1 MTQPTAYDP
10 STDFEAELGTA
21 HGAHLNTEFS
31 AIRTTLSEL
40 LANIA
45 LIQRDDTL
53 IANQTVHPDAFT
65 TAAKA
70 LIAADWVPM
79 GLWATSTI
87 YEVGNVVE
95 NSGNSYVCSS
105 DHISG
110 TFATDHSAGK
120 WVVIYQPLS
129 SLGLAASQIAFTPA
143 GTVSATDV
151 QNAIAELSSESVQKA
166 QNLNDIPD
174 KATALSNLGGL
185 AKTGGSLTGK
195 IDEAEGASIS
205 AASTTDLSAATGN
218 RIIVTGAAT
227 ITSFGTAQA
236 GLLMRVE
243 FDGACTL
250 THNATSLKLP
260 GGANIVTAAGDVA
273 YLCSLGGGNWK
284 CENFLR
290 YAYIFGPDYIASQV
304 AAYVVAASGPGSAPY
319 AFRNKVINGDMR
331 IDQRNGGAFQTFT
344 AGAALAYCVD
354 RWYGYCTG
362 ANAIGQRVAGSGNQ
376 QYRYQFTGAASVT
389 AIGLGQRIESK
400 DAYQLAGKNCKLSVD
415 LANSLLTTVTWTAY
429 YANTA
434 DAFGTLASPTRTQI
448 ATGTFTVNSTVTR
461 YSTTIAVPSSGAN
474 GVEIVFSVGAQ
485 TSGTFTIGDVQLEQ
499 GEVVTPF
506 EKRPFAL
513 ELMLCQRF
521 YEKSFP
527 VNTKPA
533 QNAGAGTGEYTFMA
547 GKAGALAEVG
557 FVTLRVNKWFSS
569 PSITF
574 YNPLAANAQARDVTA
589 SADCSATSAST
600 TTDTGFRIATTGN
613 VATAVG
619 NILSVH
625 WTAEMEIP

>member
-1 MTQPTAYDP
+1 
-10 STDFEAELGTA
+10 
-21 HGAHLNTEFS
+21 
-31 AIRTTLSEL
+31 
-40 LANIA
+40 
-45 LIQRDDTL
+45 
-53 IANQTVHPDAFT
+53 
-65 TAAKA
+65 
-70 LIAADWVPM
+70 
-79 GLWATSTI
+79 
-87 YEVGNVVE
+87 
-95 NSGNSYVCSS
+95 
-105 DHISG
+105 
-110 TFATDHSAGK
+110 
-120 WVVIYQPLS
+120 
-129 SLGLAASQIAFTPA
+129 
-143 GTVSATDV
+143 
-151 QNAIAELSSESVQKA
+151 
-166 QNLNDIPD
+166 
-174 KATALSNLGGL
+174 
-185 AKTGGSLTGK
+185 
-195 IDEAEGASIS
+195 
-205 AASTTDLSAATGN
+205 
-218 RIIVTGAAT
+218 
-227 ITSFGTAQA
+227 
-236 GLLMRVE
+236 
-243 FDGACTL
+243 
-250 THNATSLKLP
+250 
-260 GGANIVTAAGDVA
+260 
-273 YLCSLGGGNWK
+273 
-284 CENFLR
+284 
-290 YAYIFGPDYIASQV
+290 
-304 AAYVVAASGPGSAPY
+304 
-319 AFRNKVINGDMR
+319 
-331 IDQRNGGAFQTFT
+331 
-344 AGAALAYCVD
+344 
-354 RWYGYCTG
+354 
-362 ANAIGQRVAGSGNQ
+362 
-376 QYRYQFTGAASVT
+376 
-389 AIGLGQRIESK
+389 
-400 DAYQLAGKNCKLSVD
+400 
-415 LANSLLTTVTWTAY
+415 VTWTAY

-557 FVTLRVNKWFSS
+557 FVTLRVNKWFPS